1 MFKASNL
8 TLGIMATLL
17 VLSAPVRAE
26 DKAAAKPGDAKVE
39 TEAKPETKPE
49 TKPEIKAETK
59 TETKTEKKT
68 DDQKKEEKKVAKKGE
83 KPVSKP
89 IVIMETNKGNV
100 EIELWPDKAPVTVEN
115 FLKYVDKGHYNGT
128 IFHRV
133 IANFMIQGGGF
144 SPDMKEKGSDKPI
157 KNEATNG
164 ESNKRGTLAMARTMV
179 VDSATAQFF
188 VNVVDNNFLDHRSK
202 DPSGYGYA
210 VFGQVIAGMETVD
223 AIRKVKTGNK
233 NGFDDVPVEA
243 VTITSMKRK

>member
-1 MFKASNL
+1 MFKASNVTIAFL
-8 TLGIMATLL
+8 ASFAIA
-17 VLSAPVRAE
+17 LSTPAFAE
-26 DKAAAKPGDAKVE
+26 DKAPAKTAEPAVAAKTDAK
-39 TEAKPETKPE
+39 TETKPE
-49 TKPEIKAETK
+49 AKTETKVETK

-68 DDQKKEEKKVAKKGE
+68 EDKKVAKKGD
-83 KPVSKP
+83 KAVSKP
-89 IVIMETNKGNV
+89 VVIMETNKGNI

-144 SPDMKEKGSDKPI
+144 SPDMKEKATDKPI

-188 VNVVDNNFLDHRSK
+188 INTVDNNFLDHRSK

-210 VFGQVIAGMETVD
+210 VFGQVTAGMETVD

-233 NGFDDVPVEA
+233 NGYDDVPVEP
-243 VTITSMKRK
+243 VTIVSMKRK